1 MRGDALFAERDCWIE
16 AVSGVCQDIVSWSE
30 ARQWTVLRDEKT
42 VKGDV
47 TGPYTVPYLM
57 IQTPEIRLHVDPIGY
72 DIVGADGRV
81 DIEAWPSLNRM
92 LLLRRG
98 GEWKLYTDSR
108 IKWPEPWG
116 ERAFE
121 RLVEAL
127 SES

>member
-1 MRGDALFAERDCWIE
+1 VPVQRDQKRIEGDA
-16 AVSGVCQDIVSWSE
+16 
-30 ARQWTVLRDEKT
+30 
-42 VKGDV
+42 
-47 TGPYTVPYLM
+47 TGPYAVPCLM
-57 IQTPEIRLHVDPIGY
+57 IQTPQLRLHVDPIGY

-81 DIEAWPSLNRM
+81 DILAWPSLNRM

-108 IKWPEPWG
+108 VKWPEPWG

-121 RLVEAL
+121 GLVEAL